1 MHSTNYFSPEI
12 YRYKNRPDR
21 MIIIYDD
28 DERLAAPAG
37 KLFVEKGVENVYIIT
52 GGKHVLCEKSCM
64 CGVSV

>member
-1 MHSTNYFSPEI
+1 MLQLTHSTNYFTAEI

-52 GGKHVLCEKSCM
+52 GGVCALCETTRAD
-64 CGVSV
+64 